1 MTSTS
6 TWSGRPAGTRASW
19 RPRKRR
25 PNSASGSEPE
35 LVPHRPLSAIWLRGV
50 ARVLELLTKVHLGG
64 DLNYSDIT
72 PELAVGG
79 AFRTHDI
86 PRLQARGVTAV
97 VDCRSEAEDDAA
109 ALERAGIS
117 FLHLPTPD
125 HFALSDSQ
133 LYSGVD
139 WVLGHLAEGGRAY
152 LHCEHGVGRGPLMGC
167 AVLIAQ
173 GLTASE
179 ALHLVKSRRW
189 QAMPNDRQLAALVE
203 FEQSWRKR
211 VSARPVPPVPPS
223 E

>member
-1 MTSTS
+1 M
-6 TWSGRPAGTRASW
+6 
-19 RPRKRR
+19 
-25 PNSASGSEPE
+25 
-35 LVPHRPLSAIWLRGV
+35 
-50 ARVLELLTKVHLGG
+50 
-64 DLNYSDIT
+64 SD
-72 PELAVGG
+72 
-79 AFRTHDI
+79 D
-86 PRLQARGVTAV
+86 
-97 VDCRSEAEDDAA
+97 
-109 ALERAGIS
+109 
-117 FLHLPTPD
+117 
-125 HFALSDSQ
+125 Q

-139 WVLGHLAEGGRAY
+139 WVLDHLAEGGRAY

-211 VSARPVPPVPPS
+211 VSERPVPPAPPP